1 MPVATSPEEPLAGPS
16 EPGRGYPHGVTEQLA
31 LTTDPVELPGV
42 RPADPPT
49 ELVPGRL
56 WQGGCPVDYDWA
68 RAAGITAV
76 LDLADPDTYPPAGA
90 TEGLVYLK
98 TPLVDGADLPDPAVT
113 VRLAELVAGLIEDGY
128 RVLVHCTFG
137 RNRSGLVAS
146 LVVRRLLGL
155 TGAEA
160 MTYVQRRR
168 EGTVNN
174 EVFAGWLRSL
184 PEPR

>member
-1 MPVATSPEEPLAGPS
+1 
-16 EPGRGYPHGVTEQLA
+16 VTEQLA

-56 WQGGCPVDYDWA
+56 WQGGCPVDYDWV
-68 RAAGITAV
+68 RDAGITAV
-76 LDLADPDTYPPAGA
+76 IDLADPDTYPPAGA

-98 TPLVDGADLPDPAVT
+98 CPLVDGADVPDPALT
-113 VRLAELVAGLIEDGY
+113 LRLASLVAGLAQDGY

-137 RNRSGLVAS
+137 RNRSGLMAS
-146 LVVRRLLGL
+146 LVVRELLRLDG
-155 TGAEA
+155 GAA
-160 MTYVQRRR
+160 MRYVQERR

-174 EVFAGWLRSL
+174 ETFATWLRSL
-184 PEPR
+184 PAPA